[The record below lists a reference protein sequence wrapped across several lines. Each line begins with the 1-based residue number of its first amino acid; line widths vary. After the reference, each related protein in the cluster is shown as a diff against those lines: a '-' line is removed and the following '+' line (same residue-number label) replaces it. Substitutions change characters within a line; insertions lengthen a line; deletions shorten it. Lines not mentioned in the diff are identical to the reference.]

1 MPCGETIIPAP
12 KLFTTL
18 PLRSNFRI
26 GSTVGFSRQALLP
39 PQRSATQIERPS
51 RSTST
56 ALSDP
61 HMRPSGS
68 IHFETDAYGF
78 GASLVGVGAD
88 CASEI
93 CAATIIA
100 TAVIAL

>member
-1 MPCGETIIPAP
+1 MLLSRSTWMPCGETISPAP

-18 PLRSNFRI
+18 PLRSNLTI
-26 GSTVGFSRQALLP
+26 GSTAGLSRHALLP
-39 PQRSATQIERPS
+39 PQRSATQIDRPS

-68 IHFETDAYGF
+68 VHFATDAYGF
-78 GASLVGVGAD
+78 GASFVGVGVD
-88 CASEI
+88 W
-93 CAATIIA
+93 AARA
-100 TAVIAL
+100 KGR